1 MSYHCSRLK
10 VPYLEVCRNLQA
22 GEFSRAF
29 TKCVLRSRR
38 IPDVVRTDRCPEMV
52 NRVNEEF
59 MNLCNIRHS
68 TGASLTPRHQG
79 LGERGHQ
86 VVLINHG
93 ILMHEVCKAFPQ
105 EWPSLIPTVEYLYHT
120 RPQGAHGLSAH
131 DMTAG

>member
-1 MSYHCSRLK
+1 
-10 VPYLEVCRNLQA
+10 
-22 GEFSRAF
+22 
-29 TKCVLRSRR
+29 
-38 IPDVVRTDRCPEMV
+38 MV
-52 NRVNEEF
+52 NRGNGEF
-59 MNLCNIRHS
+59 MNLCNIRRV

-131 DMTAG
+131 DMTAGYAIASSVDKRLAPFQVPTGLAETDVATKLFANFKETCTLFT